1 MDKSLLAPNQDQ
13 EITADI
19 ENLFSQY
26 SVLLE
31 LLYSSSLSPTGF
43 QAFLD
48 KMVET
53 FDLADISIYFTKKA
67 TLEVYSAWL
76 SGPKAPAL
84 IEFVDRKLDSAN
96 YVMDYVHSHPMS
108 RFYSLDQ
115 DIGRSNPETRTGV
128 VLESEEWF
136 DGHGYRDMCGAVIH
150 HDSES
155 MASIVAHRLIEQG
168 PFQQREL
175 LILDN
180 LMPHIKQAYLLYRQ
194 KEQHGTIDG
203 WSKVINHIPHATML
217 FGARGEL
224 LDANLDAQRAI
235 AKHSG
240 IEIVDQELKFK
251 SPLVARQFIVKMLKA
266 CCLDFTEQQSF
277 EIVSL
282 SDDAEGEVKFII
294 TPIAINHENKGA
306 LVYILTNHIA
316 NQPNTALLKELYHL
330 SDMEIK
336 VCECCLRGLNRQ
348 EIADKLNRS
357 PYTIKDHLK
366 SIFTKT
372 GTRRQSELIVTI
384 LTTTNLPSPPTWG
397 EN

>member
-1 MDKSLLAPNQDQ
+1 MDKSLLAPEQ
-13 EITADI
+13 EPEISADI

-26 SVLLE
+26 SELLE
-31 LLYSSSLSPTGF
+31 LLYSSTLSPTGF

-48 KMVET
+48 KMVEM
-53 FDLADISIYFTKKA
+53 FDLADICLFFTKNA
-67 TLEVYSAWL
+67 TLDIYSAWL
-76 SGPKAPAL
+76 SGPKASAIVEY
-84 IEFVDRKLDSAN
+84 IEQKHDKD
-96 YVMDYVHSHPMS
+96 DYVVDYIQGHPMS
-108 RFYSLDQ
+108 RFYSLEQ
-115 DIGRSNPETRTGV
+115 DIGRRSSPIP
-128 VLESEEWF
+128 LESEEWF
-136 DGHGYRDMCGAVIH
+136 DGQGFKDVCGAVIH
-150 HDSES
+150 RDNNST
-155 MASIVAHRLIEQG
+155 ATIVAHRLIEQG
-168 PFQQREL
+168 PFNKKEL

-180 LMPHIKQAYLLYRQ
+180 LMPHIKQAYLLYQ
-194 KEQHGTIDG
+194 HKEHHGNIDG

-224 LDANLDAQRAI
+224 LEANIEAQRTI
-235 AKHSG
+235 AKQSD
-240 IEIVDQELKFK
+240 IEIIDQELRFS
-251 SPLVARQFIVKMLKA
+251 SPQKARQFVAKMLRM
-266 CCLDFTEQQSF
+266 CCLDFKEQQSF
-277 EIVSL
+277 ETMSFG
-282 SDDAEGEVKFII
+282 DAKFII
-294 TPIAINHENKGA
+294 SPITINHENKGA
-306 LVYILTNHIA
+306 LVYVITTQIEIN
-316 NQPNTALLKELYHL
+316 PNTALLKELYHL